1 MSPAAL
7 VTGGGTGIGAA
18 VARRLAADG
27 YGVAVAGRRLEP
39 LAQVADEIGGIAVAG
54 DCGEPAGAETAVRT
68 AVEELGGLDAL
79 VYCAGVSH
87 SGSVVEQTPE
97 SWDAVLRTNLTG
109 AFLTA
114 RAALPHLEQ
123 RGGSVVAVSSL
134 AGLRAGPDSSAYC
147 TSKAG
152 LNMLV
157 QSIAVDFGPRG
168 VRANAVCPGWIR
180 TPMADG
186 AMDELAGHPRHR
198 PRGRLPAGARPH
210 AHPARRRGRRGGRA
224 GGLAALARGGLRQRH
239 RDPGRRR
246 RERARPGPDGVPD
259 VSTVANITVPSG
271 HFIGGERVDGDETFE
286 VISPID
292 QRVIAEVARGDQSA
306 VDRAVDAARAAF
318 PEWAALGPEGRA
330 VRLHRLAELI
340 DASIDRIATVEC
352 LDMAMLER
360 SLKARVIAR
369 GARNFRA
376 YADLAASY
384 QERVWGSNST
394 RNRVIRMPSGPA
406 AVITPWNAPF
416 MLSTWKTAPGLAAGC
431 TVILKP
437 PEWAPLSCSLLAD
450 LTAEAGFPPG
460 VFNVVQGI
468 GEEAGAALV
477 SSTGVR
483 RISFT
488 GSPETGRSIGLA
500 AAANIVPFTAE
511 LGGKGPLIVF
521 ADSDL
526 DAAAAKAAGQY
537 DDAGQVCLAGTRL
550 LVEES
555 VRDAFLERFHA
566 GVDAQVLGDPRD
578 DRTTISPLIHP
589 DHLARVEG
597 FVERARANGD
607 TIVRG
612 GRQPDMGGLWYEP
625 TLIEPRS
632 NDSEVVQREVF
643 GPVLTFQTFRD
654 EAQAIELANS
664 TRYGLSAIIYTGTQ
678 ERAERVG
685 RAVRAGTVWVN
696 TFLVRDLTAPF
707 GGVGIS
713 GIGREGG
720 DYALDFYSDL
730 KTLQILDGS
739 TA

>member
-1 MSPAAL
+1 MSTIAD
-7 VTGGGTGIGAA
+7 TGI
-18 VARRLAADG
+18 
-27 YGVAVAGRRLEP
+27 
-39 LAQVADEIGGIAVAG
+39 
-54 DCGEPAGAETAVRT
+54 
-68 AVEELGGLDAL
+68 
-79 VYCAGVSH
+79 
-87 SGSVVEQTPE
+87 
-97 SWDAVLRTNLTG
+97 
-109 AFLTA
+109 
-114 RAALPHLEQ
+114 
-123 RGGSVVAVSSL
+123 
-134 AGLRAGPDSSAYC
+134 
-147 TSKAG
+147 
-152 LNMLV
+152 
-157 QSIAVDFGPRG
+157 
-168 VRANAVCPGWIR
+168 
-180 TPMADG
+180 
-186 AMDELAGHPRHR
+186 
-198 PRGRLPAGARPH
+198 
-210 AHPARRRGRRGGRA
+210 
-224 GGLAALARGGLRQRH
+224 
-239 RDPGRRR
+239 
-246 RERARPGPDGVPD
+246 D
-259 VSTVANITVPSG
+259 VSPD
-271 HFIGGERVDGDETFE
+271 HHIGGERVGSDDRFE

-292 QRVIAEVARGDQSA
+292 QRELARVARGGEREAHAA
-306 VDRAVDAARAAF
+306 VEAARAAW
-318 PEWAALGPEGRA
+318 PEWAALGAGGRA
-330 VRLHRLAELI
+330 VLLHRLADLI
-340 DASIDRIATVEC
+340 DENIDRIATVEC

-376 YADLAASY
+376 YADLAAGY
-384 QERVWGSNST
+384 RERVWESNGT
-394 RNRVIRMPSGPA
+394 LNRVIRMPSGPA

-460 VFNVVQGI
+460 VFNVLQGI

-477 SSTGVR
+477 SDEGVR

-488 GSPETGRSIGLA
+488 GSPETGRSIGLS
-500 AAANIVPFTAE
+500 AAANLVPFTAE
-511 LGGKGPLIVF
+511 LGGKGPLMVF
-521 ADSDL
+521 ADADL

-555 VRDAFLERFHA
+555 VRDGFLERFHA

-578 DRTTISPLIHP
+578 DATTISPLIHP

-607 TIVRG
+607 RIVRG
-612 GRQPDMGGLWYEP
+612 GRRADIGGLWYEP

-654 EAQAIELANS
+654 EAEAIALANS
-664 TRYGLSAIIYTGTQ
+664 TRYGLSGIIYTGAQ

-707 GGVGIS
+707 GGIGIS

-730 KTLQILDGS
+730 KTLQIAER
-739 TA
+739 TTT

>member
-1 MSPAAL
+1 
-7 VTGGGTGIGAA
+7 
-18 VARRLAADG
+18 LAA
-27 YGVAVAGRRLEP
+27 
-39 LAQVADEIGGIAVAG
+39 
-54 DCGEPAGAETAVRT
+54 T
-68 AVEELGGLDAL
+68 
-79 VYCAGVSH
+79 
-87 SGSVVEQTPE
+87 
-97 SWDAVLRTNLTG
+97 
-109 AFLTA
+109 
-114 RAALPHLEQ
+114 
-123 RGGSVVAVSSL
+123 
-134 AGLRAGPDSSAYC
+134 
-147 TSKAG
+147 
-152 LNMLV
+152 
-157 QSIAVDFGPRG
+157 
-168 VRANAVCPGWIR
+168 
-180 TPMADG
+180 
-186 AMDELAGHPRHR
+186 
-198 PRGRLPAGARPH
+198 
-210 AHPARRRGRRGGRA
+210 
-224 GGLAALARGGLRQRH
+224 
-239 RDPGRRR
+239 
-246 RERARPGPDGVPD
+246 
-259 VSTVANITVPSG
+259 
-271 HFIGGERVDGDETFE
+271 
-286 VISPID
+286 
-292 QRVIAEVARGDQSA
+292 
-306 VDRAVDAARAAF
+306 
-318 PEWAALGPEGRA
+318 
-330 VRLHRLAELI
+330 
-340 DASIDRIATVEC
+340 
-352 LDMAMLER
+352 
-360 SLKARVIAR
+360 
-369 GARNFRA
+369 
-376 YADLAASY
+376 Y

-450 LTAEAGFPPG
+450 LTAEAGLPAG

-589 DHLARVEG
+589 DHLARVVG